1 VEAPGYCPPGPKCL
15 FRLTIYLR
23 SRRTGTHQIGI
34 LRVNLKFVTVMADR
48 DNRLHGERKAMKR
61 LVFVTFATAALAL
74 AGCNRNNEDAVNN
87 AELNQPSAELNEIA
101 NQAAMDAANAEA
113 ANLAAQQNLL
123 NAENAAAQ
131 ANIVNP
137 KEADEQNVSG
147 M

>member
-1 VEAPGYCPPGPKCL
+1 M
-15 FRLTIYLR
+15 
-23 SRRTGTHQIGI
+23 HQIGI
-34 LRVNLKFVTVMADR
+34 LRVNLKLGTVMADF
-48 DNRLHGERKAMKR
+48 DHRLHGKRKAMKR
-61 LVFVTFATAALAL
+61 LAFVTFTTAALAL

-87 AELNQPSAELNEIA
+87 AELNQPNAELNDIA